1 MFGPGRRYDRR
12 YLREFAA
19 ASFFVLAVAVGLY
32 VYFANPTSFDQVL
45 TITGGSSGGLRSQ
58 IARRLSVEAGKQG
71 LRLRV
76 VESEGSKQAL
86 DRVERGLLDIALVQ
100 GGIDPAP
107 HPHIRQLA
115 ALHIEPL
122 HLLVKPELA
131 RPVRAQLAALRG
143 KTVNL
148 STPGSGTHDLALEV
162 LRFAGLRPAAGDGP
176 GDVRVSTA
184 GYRELEAQI
193 DRGVLPDAVFTVSDL
208 PSPIVRH
215 LVARK
220 LYQLI
225 PLPFGEAFAL
235 DSFGESGGT
244 EDADAKRKREEV
256 ARFRIYPTL
265 IPAFTYGVEPPTP
278 SEALPT
284 FGPRLLLVARESVPA
299 RAVRR
304 VLEAIFSS
312 EFAQYYR
319 PPLDPSLLELAPEY
333 PWHAGTEEYREY
345 HKPMLAGEVVDLLEK
360 ATSLAGAVA
369 GAVFFLWQ
377 WMRQYYRRKRE
388 LGFESYMV
396 KVAAIEQKALDLEL
410 GAMLDLRELLRL
422 QVDLSRLKNEA
433 LSRFA
438 EGNLEG
444 EALISGFVAHV
455 NDARNYLTRLI
466 LHERDNLE
474 NRAQSENR
482 PAEELWE
489 EAVGEWPAE
498 IRSDASASGPSVA
511 TGPALGPPA

>member
-1 MFGPGRRYDRR
+1 MFGWGRRYNRR
-12 YLREFAA
+12 YLREIAA
-19 ASFFVLAVAVGLY
+19 ASLFALAVSVGLY
-32 VYFANPTSFDQVL
+32 VHFANPSSFDREL

-58 IARRLSVEAGKQG
+58 IARRLSVEARKQG

-76 VESEGSKQAL
+76 VESEGSKEAL
-86 DRVERGLLDIALVQ
+86 ERVERGVLDIALVQ

-143 KTVNL
+143 KSVNL
-148 STPGSGTHDLALEV
+148 STPESGTHDLALEV
-162 LRFAGLRPAAGDGP
+162 LKFAGLRPAHGEEA

-184 GYRELEAQI
+184 GYRELEAQV
-193 DRGVLPDAVFTVSDL
+193 DRGELPDAVFTVSDL
-208 PSPIVRH
+208 PSPIVRR
-215 LVARK
+215 LVAKRQ
-220 LYQLI
+220 YQLI

-235 DSFGESGGT
+235 DSFEDRGGSDGT
-244 EDADAKRKREEV
+244 V
-256 ARFRIYPTL
+256 ARRETDDVTRSRIYPTL

-278 SEALPT
+278 AEPLPT
-284 FGPRLLLVARESVPA
+284 FGPRLLLVAHESVPA
-299 RAVRR
+299 RAVSRL
-304 VLEAIFSS
+304 LEAIFSS

-319 PPLDPSLLELAPEY
+319 PPLDPSLLDLAPEY

-345 HKPMLAGEVVDLLEK
+345 HKPILAGEVVDLLEK
-360 ATSLAGAVA
+360 TTSLAGAVA
-369 GAVFFLWQ
+369 GAIFFLWQ
-377 WMRQYYRRKRE
+377 WLRQYYRRKRE

-410 GAMLDLRELLRL
+410 GAMLDLKELLRL
-422 QVDLSRLKNEA
+422 QVELSRLKNEA

-438 EGNLEG
+438 EGKLEG
-444 EALISGFVAHV
+444 EELISGFVAHV

-474 NRAQSENR
+474 DRAQSENR

-498 IRSDASASGPSVA
+498 IRSDPATSGPSLA
-511 TGPALGPPA
+511 TGPAVGPPA